1 MADLL
6 KDSRFGNIAKDPKF
20 RSMPKSKRKIKID
33 ERFRPMLTNKEFCV
47 KYKFD
52 KRGRPVNQSSAENL
66 RKYYGGSSDDDTD
79 DNEDHKS
86 QDADDSELESD
97 NEQIESDNSEKSD
110 KLQEKNELKQSN
122 KLKTETTKKARRKL
136 KKKTET
142 KNEADSNEHD
152 SDDDDDDNEVDGD
165 EDDDDDENKD
175 KVQQN
180 KNETKNRDSNTTQKL
195 KDLSVDYARG
205 HANLYSD
212 SSSSEEDE
220 SEASDLENIIHKW
233 GELDNDAEEINE
245 TTTRLALCNMDWD
258 RIRAVDIMALVISF
272 LPPGGLVKSVTI
284 YPTEFGLERMKE
296 EELKGPIEITEDKK
310 IEEEDDNNTDDED
323 SAIQKEKIRLYQLKR
338 LQYYFALIVLDSKE
352 TAEAIYRALDG
363 FEYES
368 SSNKMDLR
376 VITDDRVF
384 DQEPKEVC
392 DKYPDSTNYKPRL
405 FTTKAMQQVKCAS
418 TWDETS
424 FERQEI
430 AEKMNKGRIDEIN
443 HDDISKYVAT
453 SSSEDEPEIDND
465 NNLDQI
471 KEIENNQSKKKNKN
485 DIAIYKLLL
494 QQNAENEK
502 KKKKSDIDFE
512 CEWGMR
518 EENDLKEN
526 TEKLVKKKIDEKEKE
541 KLTPFDKYKLKIQEK
556 KKAKKLKKKQL
567 KNKTGNGSDSED
579 SIPSDVDMND
589 PYFKEEMMMNMKPN
603 KAKNKKSKKNAVDSD
618 DEAKKQEN
626 AELEL
631 LLLDKEDDKLK
642 NHFDMNKIEQNEAL
656 SKSKKKR
663 LMKKNKGNNSEFED
677 KFEINVEDPR
687 FTAVYDSPDFHIDP
701 TDPHFRNTKGTELI
715 RKEKFKR
722 QGQKISNHNND
733 NNIPVEE
740 PPVKR
745 PKNTKSLDD
754 DVNALVKRIKSN
766 TKNISQKI
774 K

>member
-1 MADLL
+1 MADLS

-33 ERFRPMLTNKEFCV
+33 ERFRPMLTNKEFNV

-79 DNEDHKS
+79 DNEDNES
-86 QDADDSELESD
+86 QDGDDSELESD

-110 KLQEKNELKQSN
+110 KLQEKNELQKSS
-122 KLKTETTKKARRKL
+122 KLKTEATKKARRKVE
-136 KKKTET
+136 KKTET
-142 KNEADSNEHD
+142 INEDDS
-152 SDDDDDDNEVDGD
+152 DDDDDNEVN
-165 EDDDDDENKD
+165 EDKIQKNKI
-175 KVQQN
+175 
-180 KNETKNRDSNTTQKL
+180 ETKNKDSNTTQKL

-205 HANLYSD
+205 HANLFSD
-212 SSSSEEDE
+212 SSSSEEDD
-220 SEASDLENIIHKW
+220 SEASDIEDIVHKW

-296 EELKGPIEITEDKK
+296 EELKGPIEITESKK
-310 IEEEDDNNTDDED
+310 IEEEDDNNTDDDED
-323 SAIQKEKIRLYQLKR
+323 SAVQKEKIRLYQLKR
-338 LQYYFALIVLDSKE
+338 LQYYFALIVLDSRE

-376 VITDDRVF
+376 VVTDDRVF

-392 DKYPDSTNYKPRL
+392 DKYLDSANYKPRL

-430 AEKMNKGRIDEIN
+430 AEKMNKGRLDDIN
-443 HDDISKYVAT
+443 HEDIAKYVAT
-453 SSSEDEPEIDND
+453 SSSEDEPEIEND
-465 NNLDQI
+465 NNLDKV

-485 DIAIYKLLL
+485 DISIYKLLL

-541 KLTPFDKYKLKIQEK
+541 KLTPFEKYKLKVQEK

-567 KNKTGNGSDSED
+567 KNKTGNLSDSDDD

-589 PYFKEEMMMNMKPN
+589 PYFKEEMINMKPN

-618 DEAKKQEN
+618 DEEKKQEN

-642 NHFDMNKIEQNEAL
+642 NHFDMKKIEQNETL

-687 FTAVYDSPDFHIDP
+687 FAAVYESPDFHIDP

-722 QGQKISNHNND
+722 QGQKISYHNND

-740 PPVKR
+740 VPVKR
-745 PKNTKSLDD
+745 SKNTKSLDD
-754 DVNALVKRIKSN
+754 DVNALVRRIKSN